1 MASVELATGYY
12 QLVPSM
18 KGNKE
23 AIVGEITGA
32 VNEGSDKAGKEGGAR
47 LSTRLAEGL
56 KGLLMRSLTLSVR
69 VLVLLV
75 RLLTV

>member
-32 VNEGSDKAGKEGGAR
+32 VNEGPI
-47 LSTRLAEGL
+47 RLAKKVELGY
-56 KGLLMRSLTLSVR
+56 LLG
-69 VLVLLV
+69 
-75 RLLTV
+75 

>member
-32 VNEGSDKAGKEGGAR
+32 V
-47 LSTRLAEGL
+47 TRAPIKLVKKVALGYPLGWL
-56 KGLLMRSLTLSVR
+56 KG
-69 VLVLLV
+69 
-75 RLLTV
+75 

>member
-56 KGLLMRSLTLSVR
+56 
-69 VLVLLV
+69 
-75 RLLTV
+75 

>member
-23 AIVGEITGA
+23 AIVE
-32 VNEGSDKAGKEGGAR
+32 R
-47 LSTRLAEGL
+47 L
-56 KGLLMRSLTLSVR
+56 
-69 VLVLLV
+69 LVL
-75 RLLTV
+75 